1 MDDKDL
7 FSYDNSGNLE
17 ETGEESFDLNSFSSH
32 IEKEP
37 VKGKKGRKKKK
48 SHKERILK
56 TVLTLFLV
64 GVITVSIV
72 ISAFLLY
79 AFTMVDGKMDNHNI
93 YR

>member
-37 VKGKKGRKKKK
+37 VKGKKSRKKKK
-48 SHKERILK
+48 
-56 TVLTLFLV
+56 VLCWFLRC
-64 GVITVSIV
+64 
-72 ISAFLLY
+72 FLIIRQK
-79 AFTMVDGKMDNHNI
+79 FFMTG
-93 YR
+93 

>member
-37 VKGKKGRKKKK
+37 VRAKKAEKR
-48 SHKERILK
+48 RNR
-56 TVLTLFLV
+56 TRN
-64 GVITVSIV
+64 
-72 ISAFLLY
+72 AF
-79 AFTMVDGKMDNHNI
+79 
-93 YR
+93 

>member
-37 VKGKKGRKKKK
+37 VKGKKGRN
-48 SHKERILK
+48 R
-56 TVLTLFLV
+56 TRN
-64 GVITVSIV
+64 
-72 ISAFLLY
+72 AF
-79 AFTMVDGKMDNHNI
+79 
-93 YR
+93 

>member
-37 VKGKKGRKKKK
+37 VKGKKGRKKRK
-48 SHKERILK
+48 SPDAGEICSEIWLH
-56 TVLTLFLV
+56 
-64 GVITVSIV
+64 S
-72 ISAFLLY
+72 
-79 AFTMVDGKMDNHNI
+79 
-93 YR
+93 

>member
-37 VKGKKGRKKKK
+37 VKGKKGRKKKIQALSK
-48 SHKERILK
+48 TGFACILK
-56 TVLTLFLV
+56 RVCP
-64 GVITVSIV
+64 
-72 ISAFLLY
+72 A
-79 AFTMVDGKMDNHNI
+79 
-93 YR
+93 

>member
-37 VKGKKGRKKKK
+37 VKGKKRQKKEEITQGTHFKNRAYPFSCGRYNRKY
-48 SHKERILK
+48 SYIR
-56 TVLTLFLV
+56 LFALCFYN
-64 GVITVSIV
+64 G
-72 ISAFLLY
+72 
-79 AFTMVDGKMDNHNI
+79 
-93 YR
+93 